1 MLSDSSNNSFSKLAT
16 ALVDAFENKEIA
28 DTDKKITVNILV
40 SKVAFWYE
48 KLRTAMDYGTEE
60 TILRRAI
67 ERILKRRLVLDAD
80 GKSLAEI
87 LVRELVWAGYFA
99 DATVPESIIE
109 KVSSSVNL
117 HLRLRNALSA
127 KKILTNKNVPEFII
141 QLLSCDIYTIL
152 LPGKEKEAM
161 GNFMFKILKNSVTI
175 EDDSEQTKDVQ
186 VFIAVRKNFAR
197 DDIAFLRY
205 KLFIQIFGRLSEN
218 SLNETIANFANG
230 YKEID
235 YQLSYPKKDK
245 IFNHIKKKTP
255 PFLILYDILME
266 EKGHIKTLAKHE
278 EDFKMKVFSACGRK
292 YKTINK
298 KVRTAIVRSFV
309 FILFT
314 KAFVALF
321 VEGTFEKIFLGQ
333 IQWLSIALNTTIPP
347 FLMVL
352 AGLGIKTPNSRNS
365 QVIFLDIQ
373 RLLFEENPRV
383 SKNLSFALKSTK
395 PRTLRHQFFSVLWL
409 LSILLVFSLIGFIL
423 TKLHFNLLSQGIF
436 LFFIAIVSFLT
447 YRIYQT
453 ASIYTVVTGKQTI
466 LNPIVDFFFVPIIRV
481 GRNLT
486 EGISQINFI
495 LIIIDYIIEAPFK
508 GFVGFF
514 EQWFLFLATKREEL
528 E

>member
-1 MLSDSSNNSFSKLAT
+1 MFSDSSSKPFSKLAK
-16 ALVDAFENKEIA
+16 ALVDVFENQEVT

-67 ERILKRRLVLDAD
+67 ERILKRRLILDAD

-99 DATVPESIIE
+99 DATVPESIIA
-109 KVSSSVNL
+109 KVSTSIDL
-117 HLRLRNALSA
+117 HLRLKNALVT
-127 KKILTNKNVPEFII
+127 KKTLPNENINIFVI

-152 LPGKEKEAM
+152 LPSKEKEAM
-161 GNFMFKILKNSVTI
+161 ANFMFQILKNSVNI
-175 EDDSEQTKDVQ
+175 EDDTEQTRDVQ

-205 KLFIQIFGRLSEN
+205 KLFTQIFGRLSEGN
-218 SLNETIANFANG
+218 FEETTSYFAKG
-230 YKEID
+230 YKEINF
-235 YQLSYPKKDK
+235 QLSYPKKDK
-245 IFNHIKKKTP
+245 IFNFIKKKTP

-266 EKGHIKTLAKHE
+266 EKGHIKTLVKNE
-278 EDFKMKVFSACGRK
+278 EEFKMRVLAACGKR
-292 YKTINK
+292 YRTINK
-298 KVRTAIVRSFV
+298 KVRTAIIRSFV

-321 VEGTFEKIFLGQ
+321 IEGTFEKIFLGQ
-333 IQWLSIALNTTIPP
+333 IQWLSIALNTTLPP
-347 FLMVL
+347 LLMII
-352 AGLGIKTPNSRNS
+352 AGLGIKTPNIRNS
-365 QVIFLDIQ
+365 EIIFLDIQ
-373 RLLFEENPRV
+373 KLLLQENPQTT
-383 SKNLSFALKSTK
+383 KNLSFSLKSTK
-395 PRTLRHQFFSVLWL
+395 PKTIRARIFSILWF
-409 LSILLVFSLIGFIL
+409 LSILLIFGLIGFIL

-453 ASIYTVVTGKQTI
+453 ASIYTVVMGKQTI